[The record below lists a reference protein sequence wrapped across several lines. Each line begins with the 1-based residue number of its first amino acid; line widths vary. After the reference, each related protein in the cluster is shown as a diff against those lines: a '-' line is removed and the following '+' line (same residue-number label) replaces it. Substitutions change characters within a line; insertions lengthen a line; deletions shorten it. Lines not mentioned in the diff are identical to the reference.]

1 MDGAMIGWLV
11 AMGVFWILILYGAL
25 MDPGGKDDTENL
37 HQQDPALQ
45 GDLRRLRPLDDREV
59 RRARRRFEQDEGE
72 RMEGDN
78 ERDSLLR

>member
-25 MDPGGKDDTENL
+25 MDPGGGDDSEDL
-37 HQQDPALQ
+37 REHDAALQ
-45 GDLRRLRPLDDREV
+45 GDLRRLRPLDEGTGRG
-59 RRARRRFEQDEGE
+59 ARRHPQPDEEE

-78 ERDSLLR
+78 EREPLL

>member
-1 MDGAMIGWLV
+1 MDGTMIGWFV

-25 MDPGGKDDTENL
+25 MDPGGEDDTENL
-37 HQQDPALQ
+37 HQQDPTLQ

-59 RRARRRFEQDEGE
+59 RRTGRRFEQDEGE

-78 ERDSLLR
+78 ERESLLR

>member
-11 AMGVFWILILYGAL
+11 AMGVLVILILYGAV
-25 MDPGGKDDTENL
+25 MEGKDDQTDL
-37 HQQDPALQ
+37 HKQDAALQ

-59 RRARRRFEQDEGE
+59 RRTGRLFERDEEE

-78 ERDSLLR
+78 GRESLL